1 MGGSLNASTS
11 NAIFLLSTGKSALH
25 SANFFLEKISRMPS
39 AEMENFVEH
48 TPGKALKILRRL

>member
-1 MGGSLNASTS
+1 MLQQLMQYFFIDGKISFAFGR
-11 NAIFLLSTGKSALH
+11 IFI
-25 SANFFLEKISRMPS
+25 LEKISRMPS